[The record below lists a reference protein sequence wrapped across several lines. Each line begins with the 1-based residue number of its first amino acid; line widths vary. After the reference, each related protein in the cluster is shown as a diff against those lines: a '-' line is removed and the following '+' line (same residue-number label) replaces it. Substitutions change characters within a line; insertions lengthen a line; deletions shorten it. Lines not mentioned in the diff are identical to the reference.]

1 MLFTTYE
8 GSGPRATCYRLCFG
22 APSLVSSCQGCRVAL
37 MLEPIKST
45 NIRLTRMYPRV
56 IKHPH
61 VVSEQSGRMN
71 RRDNR
76 SCSSSM
82 LASTKNYQRNRCSK
96 TAMHFE
102 RRLAVR

>member
-1 MLFTTYE
+1 
-8 GSGPRATCYRLCFG
+8 
-22 APSLVSSCQGCRVAL
+22 

-56 IKHPH
+56 IKHRH

-71 RRDNR
+71 RRDKR

-82 LASTKNYQRNRCSK
+82 LASTKNYQHYFTETHVPKQQCTLRVGSLIDEH
-96 TAMHFE
+96 MYPVPQFG
-102 RRLAVR
+102 